1 MCMRPRPTPP
11 WPFRNASRHSL
22 SPRSPGILIEGRRA
36 TPPPYPENASPPWPH
51 SDGVRTRRM
60 RAFALLRH
68 DDGVWDNPQGA
79 FAWTGTAVA
88 TWKTDGRMTRMTAVR
103 DTPRNR
109 LCHYRIRVPQ
119 NVGISTFSEWLGII
133 WLSLLF
139 RWVSLRD
146 RCYFNVSLACPLAQK
161 CVMVGLDRHLCQ
173 VCVICR

>member
-1 MCMRPRPTPP
+1 
-11 WPFRNASRHSL
+11 
-22 SPRSPGILIEGRRA
+22 
-36 TPPPYPENASPPWPH
+36 
-51 SDGVRTRRM
+51 M

-88 TWKTDGRMTRMTAVR
+88 TRKTDGRMTRMTAVR

-109 LCHYRIRVPQ
+109 LCHYRIRVPL

-146 RCYFNVSLACPLAQK
+146 RCYFNVSLACPLTQK